1 VQGDAV
7 TTPPIDLDAVHVAVV
22 RTAEEMQA
30 ALSVRFRVFVE
41 EQRVPVEEEVDR
53 YDDRPWERDDVV
65 HVLARYGDA
74 PVATARLP
82 LDLHEP
88 DAEGHAGYPHIGR
101 VAVLAELRGTGI
113 GRLIMESLQA
123 EARQRGYAGVTLA
136 AQLHAMPFYERLGY
150 IARGPVFLEA
160 GIEHRDMDLR
170 LE

>member
-1 VQGDAV
+1 M
-7 TTPPIDLDAVHVAVV
+7 TTPPIDLGAVQLSVV

-41 EQRVPVEEEVDR
+41 EQRVPVEEEIDR
-53 YDDRPWERDDVV
+53 YDDRPGDRDDVV
-65 HVLARYGDA
+65 HVLARYGGA
-74 PVATARLP
+74 PVATARLL
-82 LDLHEP
+82 LDMHIP

-113 GRLIMESLQA
+113 GRLVMESLHE
-123 EARQRGYAGVTLA
+123 EALQRGYAGVTLA
-136 AQLHAMPFYERLGY
+136 AQTHAVPFYERLGY
-150 IARGPVFLEA
+150 IARGPVFVEA